1 MNIDYQRRIENFRQA
16 MKNWQVDLLFLP
28 PGSEWHYLTGAPI
41 PEYHF
46 ELKAPGDWVS
56 GLWVFL
62 DRDPLI
68 TITDISA
75 PFIANK
81 TWITDICQVPLLT
94 NPDEQFQKIFSQF
107 AGTKKTIAIAKTTW
121 SEAFWNFQRMFPK
134 ASFIIASSDMLD
146 RIRQVKDEAEI
157 EVMKQAA
164 AITDQ
169 ALERTYAACSLQM
182 TLRDVV
188 VEVEY
193 QMRKAGAG
201 GVAFTPN
208 VVAPLVGEMAAMH
221 HPDQPLRPGLTL
233 AFDIGV
239 RYQYYCSDFG
249 RTLFVGEPS
258 PLMLS
263 CYASLVKASTGLAGI
278 LGDGKMT
285 CMEACR
291 YVIDSIASDGY
302 GQYHAHPGLGHGI
315 GLDAHESPFV
325 FPMVNDRIVK
335 GMCLAIEPKILVPEQ
350 FYLRIEDV
358 VWVRDTQAEF
368 LTRYTYEPQVIS

>member
-1 MNIDYQRRIENFRQA
+1 MNIDYQQRLEYFRQA
-16 MKNWQVDLLFLP
+16 MKRWQVDLLFLP

-56 GLWVFL
+56 GVWVFL
-62 DRDPLI
+62 EKDPVI
-68 TITDISA
+68 TITDISE
-75 PFIANK
+75 PFITGK
-81 TWITDICQVPLLT
+81 TWIADIRKVPLLT
-94 NPDEQFQKIFSQF
+94 NPDEELLRIFSPF
-107 AGTKKTIAIAKTTW
+107 TGTRKTMAIAKTTW
-121 SEAFWNFQRMFPK
+121 SEAYWNFRRLLPK
-134 ASFIIASSDMLD
+134 ARVVIASSDMLD
-146 RIRQVKDEAEI
+146 KIHQVKDEAEI
-157 EVMKQAA
+157 EIMKQAA

-169 ALERTYAACSLQM
+169 ALARTYAACSLQM

-193 QMRKAGAG
+193 QMRKAGAEG
-201 GVAFTPN
+201 FAFTPN
-208 VVAPLVGEMAAMH
+208 VVAPLVGEMVAMH
-221 HPDQPLRPGLTL
+221 HPNQPLRPGLTL
-233 AFDIGV
+233 AFDMGV
-239 RYQYYCSDFG
+239 RYHYYCSDFG
-249 RTLFVGEPS
+249 RTLFVGEPT

-263 CYASLVKASTGLAGI
+263 CYASLVKASTGLTGI
-278 LGDGKMT
+278 LGDGNMT
-285 CMEACR
+285 CTEACQ

-335 GMCLAIEPKILVPEQ
+335 GMCLAMEPKILVPEQ

-358 VWVRDTQAEF
+358 VWVRDSQAEF
-368 LTRYTYEPQVIS
+368 LTHYNYDPKVIS